1 MNFLRSPVF
10 SIVFNRAFDPVIQ
23 QFPSWFKK
31 GHELRAVFLDISKAF
46 DKVWHRGLL
55 AKLQSIGINGPKFQ
69 WFESYLLDR
78 CQRVTIEGENSDWTR
93 IEAGVPQG
101 SVLGPLLF
109 LIYIDF
115 PTNISSTCFLFADDS
130 LLMMDE
136 VITPVDTLNKL
147 NGDLNVISDWA
158 SRWLVT
164 MNPQKTENII
174 FSCKLVKPLHPTLI
188 LNNEPIKT
196 VSQHDHLGVTLTQ
209 NLSWH
214 PQVLKIHKKESKKL
228 NMLKPLKLKL
238 QRKTL
243 EILYKS
249 LIVCV

>member
-1 MNFLRSPVF
+1 
-10 SIVFNRAFDPVIQ
+10 VIQ
-23 QFPSWFKK
+23 QFPSWYIIHEIYYAFEK

-55 AKLQSIGINGPKFQ
+55 AKLQSIGINGPLLQ

-78 CQRVTIEGENSDWTR
+78 RQRVTIEGENSDWTR

-101 SVLGPLLF
+101 SALGPLLF
-109 LIYIDF
+109 LIYINDF

-130 LLMMDE
+130 LLMNE
-136 VITPVDTLNKL
+136 VITPVDASNKL

-164 MNPQKTENII
+164 MNPKKTENII

-188 LNNEPIKT
+188 LNNYIMN
-196 VSQHDHLGVTLTQ
+196 QLRRFR
-209 NLSWH
+209 
-214 PQVLKIHKKESKKL
+214 
-228 NMLKPLKLKL
+228 NMI
-238 QRKTL
+238 T
-243 EILYKS
+243 
-249 LIVCV
+249 